1 MKHKP
6 LPIGVEDFKRL
17 VDNGYYFVDKTLMIK
32 ELLENKET
40 VNLFTRPR
48 RFGKTLNM
56 SMLQRFFEATEKSNA
71 YLFDGLKIATYPEY
85 MAYQGQYPVISIS
98 LKSMK
103 RASYQEAYFEYVKLL
118 SDEFE
123 RHEIILQSDAVSEE
137 DKLEF
142 QKIKKRIAEPKEYN
156 SAVKLLSKCLQK
168 VYQKNVII
176 LIDEYDVPLENAYH
190 EGFYDDMTNLIR
202 SCFESAL
209 KTNPSLEF
217 AVLTGC
223 LRVSRESIFTGLNNL
238 KTYSITKN
246 KFSQYFG
253 FTQEEMKEILQA
265 FSLEQYAGTI
275 AKWYDGYRFGLT
287 EIYNPWSVLN
297 CIDSYLQNDMVAC
310 EPYWSN
316 TSSNRI
322 VKRLIE
328 ESNERTKSMV
338 EELINGT
345 PIHTQIFE
353 DVTYGTIDV
362 NQDYIWSFLL
372 FTGYLK
378 IISCETIGDETYYDM
393 VIPNVEIKSIYK
405 NTIRSWFIDHIN
417 RDSRTDILES
427 VIHADAEKLEDLLC
441 TWLTNTISCF
451 DEQEN
456 YYHDFV
462 TGLVS
467 GFNGYMVV
475 SNRESGNGRFDLVVK
490 QRSRWHHAAI
500 LEFKVVEKYNQMT
513 KACEDALK
521 QIEEKDYEASLRD
534 EQYENIAKL
543 GICFCQKRCRVK
555 SGGVDHF
562 EY

>member
-17 VDNGYYFVDKTLMIK
+17 VDNGYYFIDKTLMIK

-71 YLFDGLKIATYPEY
+71 YLFDGLKIAAYPEY

-253 FTQEEMKEILQA
+253 FTQEEMQEILQN
-265 FSLEQYAGTI
+265 FSLEQYAETI

-378 IISCETIGDETYYDM
+378 IISCETVGDETYYDM

-417 RDSRTDILES
+417 RDNRTDILES

-456 YYHDFV
+456 YYHGFV

-513 KACEDALK
+513 KACEDALR

-562 EY
+562 DY

>member
-17 VDNGYYFVDKTLMIK
+17 VDNEYYFIDKTLMIK

-56 SMLQRFFEATEKSNA
+56 SMLQRFFEATEQSNA
-71 YLFDGLKIATYPEY
+71 YLFDGLKIAAYPEY

-123 RHEIILQSDAVSEE
+123 RHEIILQSDSVSEE

-253 FTQEEMKEILQA
+253 FTQAEMQEILQT
-265 FSLEQYAGTI
+265 FSLEQYARTI

-417 RDSRTDILES
+417 RDNRTDILES
-427 VIHADAEKLEDLLC
+427 VIYADAEKLEDLLC

-456 YYHDFV
+456 YYHGFV

-513 KACEDALK
+513 KACEDALR

-562 EY
+562 DY